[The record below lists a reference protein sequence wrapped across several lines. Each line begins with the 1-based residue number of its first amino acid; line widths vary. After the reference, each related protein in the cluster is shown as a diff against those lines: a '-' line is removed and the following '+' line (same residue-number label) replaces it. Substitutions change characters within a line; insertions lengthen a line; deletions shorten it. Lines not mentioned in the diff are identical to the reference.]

1 MMSERR
7 GVQLSLYTP
16 SLEEIV
22 KSDEFLR
29 RLDALVDFSFI
40 YDELRPYYCVD
51 NGRYSTDPVVIVKSL
66 LIAFIYGISSERRLE
81 FELQYNAL
89 YRWFIGVSFDERVP
103 DHSTISQLRR
113 RKFNDADL
121 FKKLFMR
128 VLELCA
134 EQGLVSGRLLVTDS
148 THVKANASKSS
159 KIKIAIERQ
168 TAEFFEQL
176 DTYEA
181 QERERLGMSEIT
193 RKPPETKM
201 VEQTVSTTDP
211 EAGWLSRPDKPNGF
225 HYLAHQT
232 IDAENGIIVDVN
244 VTPGNTP
251 DCNPYIE
258 QIDRTVNT
266 LESLNIEVDAVSAD
280 SAYDTAIIHKEL
292 EDRGLAVYMPKKDIA
307 DNFKAKYRRED
318 FTYDP
323 ETDEFICPNGETLKL
338 RCLQRLENGVFREY
352 RTTPKI
358 CKDCPYR
365 EQCLAPSQK
374 SRKIQV
380 NIFQSI
386 VDNHHTASGSTEHDN
401 ALKKRQIWCEG
412 TFAAQKARHNLRS
425 VFRRGLQA
433 VEDHCLLSATAL
445 NLKRMVK
452 CLA

>member
-16 SLEEIV
+16 SLDEIV

-29 RLDALVDFSFI
+29 KLDAAVDFSFI
-40 YDELRPYYCVD
+40 YDELRPYYCAD

-66 LIAFIYGISSERRLE
+66 LIAFLYGIVSERRLE

-89 YRWFIGVSFDERVP
+89 YRWFIGAGFDERVP

-159 KIKIAIERQ
+159 KIKIEIERQ
-168 TAEFFEQL
+168 TTEFFEQL

-181 QERERLGMSEIT
+181 QERERLGMPEIT
-193 RKPPETKM
+193 RKLPEPKM
-201 VEQTVSTTDP
+201 AEQTVSTTDP
-211 EAGWLSRPDKPNGF
+211 DSGWLSRPDKPNGF

-232 IDAENGIIVDVN
+232 LDAENGIIVDVH

-258 QIDRTVNT
+258 QIDRAVDT

-280 SAYDTAIIHKEL
+280 SAYDTALIHKEL
-292 EDRGLAVYMPKKDIA
+292 EDRGLTVYMPKKDIA
-307 DNFKAKYRRED
+307 DNFKAQNKRED
-318 FTYDP
+318 FTYDK
-323 ETDEFICPNGETLKL
+323 EADEFLCPNGKSLKL
-338 RCLQRLENGVFREY
+338 RCLQRLETGIYREY
-352 RTTPKI
+352 RTTPKD
-358 CKDCPYR
+358 CKACPHR
-365 EQCLAPSQK
+365 DKCLAPSQK
-374 SRKIQV
+374 SRRVQV

-386 VDNHHTASGSTEHDN
+386 VDKHHAANGSASHIN
-401 ALKKRQIWCEG
+401 ALRKRRVWCEG
-412 TFAAQKARHNLRS
+412 TFATQKARHNLRS
-425 VFRRGLQA
+425 VFRRGLRA

-452 CLA
+452 CLV